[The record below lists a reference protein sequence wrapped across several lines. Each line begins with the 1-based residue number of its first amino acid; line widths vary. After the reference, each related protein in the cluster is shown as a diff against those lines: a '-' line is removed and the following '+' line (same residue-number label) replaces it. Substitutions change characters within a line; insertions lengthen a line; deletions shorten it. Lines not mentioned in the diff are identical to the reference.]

1 MSRIGHGHI
10 CSPRFGRSTDLED
23 IIRKVL
29 DQRGKLTVDAG
40 IIDVDDDLYRSGLT
54 SHATV
59 NVMLG
64 LEDEFD
70 IEFPDRLLRKTTF
83 QSIRSIHDALSEVG
97 VAEA

>member
-1 MSRIGHGHI
+1 MTLQTTEKE
-10 CSPRFGRSTDLED
+10 PDMDD

-29 DQRGKLTVDAG
+29 SEHGKLTVDTATIG
-40 IIDVDDDLYRSGLT
+40 VDDDLYRSGLT

-70 IEFPDRLLRKTTF
+70 LEFPNRLLRKTTF
-83 QSIRSIHDALSEVG
+83 QSIRSISEALTEIGATADA
-97 VAEA
+97 

>member
-1 MSRIGHGHI
+1 M
-10 CSPRFGRSTDLED
+10 DN

-29 DQRGKLTVDAG
+29 EEHGKLTADAATIG
-40 IIDVDDDLYRSGLT
+40 IDDDLYRSGLT

-70 IEFPDRLLRKTTF
+70 IEFPNRLLRKTTF
-83 QSIRSIHDALSEVG
+83 QSIRSIKNALTDIG
-97 VAEA
+97 VAAEA